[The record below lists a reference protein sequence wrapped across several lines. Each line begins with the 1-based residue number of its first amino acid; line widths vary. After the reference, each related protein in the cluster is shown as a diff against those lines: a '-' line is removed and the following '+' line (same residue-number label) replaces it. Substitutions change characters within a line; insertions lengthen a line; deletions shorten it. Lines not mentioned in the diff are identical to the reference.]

1 MKFLMKQ
8 AITAKL
14 KLELSD
20 RQQQLSQTTNNSDNS
35 TRIRKIGGGRKKHI
49 LLLSVIHQGSVGV
62 IK

>member
-35 TRIRKIGGGRKKHI
+35 TRIRKIGGGRKYVSETDTTI
-49 LLLSVIHQGSVGV
+49 DLL
-62 IK
+62 KK